1 MRGRIVQASGGTLF
15 LDEISDMPRAL
26 QTRLLR
32 VLEELEVTPL
42 GGDAVIKVN
51 VRIMCASHRDLS
63 DMMGRGESL
72 EHDVGRGTLQD
83 QPQYALPEDQAPRHP
98 DRAPLR
104 RYLVPCSST

>member
-1 MRGRIVQASGGTLF
+1 MRGRIVQASGGPLF
-15 LDEISDMPRAL
+15 LDEIGDMPLAL

-63 DMMGRGESL
+63 DMMGRGEFRADL
-72 EHDVGRGTLQD
+72 YYRLNGITPTLPPPSH
-83 QPQYALPEDQAPRHP
+83 QPHTT
-98 DRAPLR
+98 PLI
-104 RYLVPCSST
+104 S